1 VSPYFLDSSALAKR
15 YMTETGSPW
24 IRALAV
30 RSAGSII
37 VSEIT
42 LAEVA
47 NAFAKR
53 HRVGGLTRQE
63 RDNALKVFLDH
74 CKTDYT
80 PMPVT
85 RSIIDR
91 AVILT
96 QTHTLR
102 AYDAVQLATA
112 LVANLTVTAG
122 GLNGLT
128 FVASDNALLVAA
140 TVEGLLIDN
149 PLNHP

>member
-1 VSPYFLDSSALAKR
+1 MATYEASDPL
-15 YMTETGSPW
+15 
-24 IRALAV
+24 
-30 RSAGSII
+30 
-37 VSEIT
+37 
-42 LAEVA
+42 
-47 NAFAKR
+47 
-53 HRVGGLTRQE
+53 
-63 RDNALKVFLDH
+63 
-74 CKTDYT
+74 
-80 PMPVT
+80 VT
-85 RSIIDR
+85 RSIINR

-112 LVANLTVTAG
+112 LEAHLTVTAG